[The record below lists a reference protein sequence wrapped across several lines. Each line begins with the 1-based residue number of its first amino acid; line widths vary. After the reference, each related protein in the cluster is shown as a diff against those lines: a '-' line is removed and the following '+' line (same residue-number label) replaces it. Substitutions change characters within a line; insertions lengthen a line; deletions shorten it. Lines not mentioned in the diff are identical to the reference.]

1 MPVQKP
7 LLAVVTGRAGAGKT
21 TLARDLATR
30 LRCPMLSRDEIKEGM
45 VRTLGFSTPED
56 VQLQAT
62 DAFFEAI
69 RVLVE
74 AEVSLVVEAAFQHH
88 VWSARLEPFLEVA
101 DVRVVVCDLPLE
113 IARARVLKR
122 AELDPERE
130 RSHPMQDIREEYDP
144 PRLLVPTLT
153 IDTSK
158 EPDLAAILAFLD

>member
-1 MPVQKP
+1 MPVPKP

-21 TLARDLATR
+21 TLAHELASR

-45 VRTLGFSTPED
+45 VRTLGLPASKD

-69 RVLVE
+69 RVLVG
-74 AEVSLVVEAAFQHH
+74 ARVSLVGEAAFQHH
-88 VWSARLEPFLEVA
+88 VWSSRLEPFLEVA
-101 DVRVVVCDLPLE
+101 DVRVVVCDVPLE
-113 IARARVLKR
+113 VAQARVFKR

-144 PRLLVPTLT
+144 PRLSVPTLT
-153 IDTSK
+153 VDTSK
-158 EPDLAAILAFLD
+158 ERDLAAILAFLD

>member
-1 MPVQKP
+1 MAVPKP

-21 TLARDLATR
+21 TLARELTMR
-30 LRCPMLSRDEIKEGM
+30 LRCPILSRDEVKEGM
-45 VRTLGFSTPED
+45 VRTLGSPTPKE

-69 RVLVE
+69 RVLGE
-74 AEVSLVVEAAFQHH
+74 SKVSLVVEAAFQHH

-101 DVRVVVCDLPLE
+101 DVRIVVCDVPLAV
-113 IARARVLKR
+113 ARARVLKR

-130 RSHPMQDIREEYDP
+130 RSHPMQDIREEYEP
-144 PRLLVPTLT
+144 PRLSVPTLT
-153 IDTSK
+153 VDTSK